1 MSDASAL
8 RIVDSADPTLRERVR
23 EHLETARFLFDNHWL
38 GHAEQQCARAAAL
51 DPDAGPA
58 ADGLRAEIARRRAEP
73 GALDLS
79 RDHSPMAISKQQGTI
94 ISTLHFRP
102 QTDARL
108 KREAFRQAVT
118 YIDVET
124 SSQCN
129 RRCGYCP
136 NAFHDRLSS
145 NRFMSDAVFS
155 SFVED
160 LRLIDYAHELHFVG
174 FNEPLMHAENILA
187 RIAQAR
193 RALPRASLI
202 VFSNGDYLD
211 RAYLDELVAAGM
223 SALIVSV
230 HLAPEK
236 PYSEEAVFERINRLA
251 RGLEMMIRPVQYMPG
266 AFINVQLVRDRLD
279 VTVRQFDYQK
289 YGSNRASSLKNVGPQ
304 IDMRTAACLLPIHQF
319 VLGHQGKAMPC
330 CTMMSDDPHNAG
342 HVVGD
347 LASGAS
353 VFDVYAGAALVAWR
367 RSLFHVGPKR
377 APCDKCAD
385 NRGAPDLD
393 NAALYEPWANFVSLE
408 PQAPATMSYVCSG
421 R

>member
-1 MSDASAL
+1 MQDGGAL
-8 RIVDSADPTLRERVR
+8 RVVGPVDPTLQEQVR

-38 GHAEQQCARAAAL
+38 AHAEQQCSAAVAL
-51 DPDAGPA
+51 DPEAGPA
-58 ADGLRAEIARRRAEP
+58 ADGLGAEIARARADP
-73 GALDLS
+73 AALDLS
-79 RDHSPMAISKQQGTI
+79 RDHAPIAISRRQGTI
-94 ISTLHFRP
+94 VSTLHFRP
-102 QTDARL
+102 QTDERL

-136 NAFHDRLSS
+136 NAFNDRLTS
-145 NRFMSDAVFS
+145 NRFMDDAVFS
-155 SFVED
+155 SLIED
-160 LRLIDYAHELHFVG
+160 LRLIDYARELHFVG
-174 FNEPLMHAENILA
+174 FNEPLMHRQNILS
-187 RIAQAR
+187 RVAQAR
-193 RALPRASLI
+193 RALPRANII

-211 RAYLDELVAAGM
+211 RSYLDELVAAGM

-236 PYSEEAVFERINRLA
+236 PYSEEAVFDRINRLA
-251 RGLEMMIRPVQYMPG
+251 RNLDTMIRPIQYLAG
-266 AFINVQLVRDRLD
+266 AIINVQLVRDDLD
-279 VTVRQFDYQK
+279 ITVRQIDYQRF
-289 YGSNRASSLKNVGPQ
+289 GSNRASSLKNVGPQ
-304 IDMRTAACLLPIHQF
+304 IEMRTAACLLPIHQF

-330 CTMMSDDPHNAG
+330 CTMVSDDPHNSA

-347 LASGAS
+347 LAAGAS
-353 VFDVYAGAALVAWR
+353 VFDIYCGRSLVAWR

-385 NRGAPDLD
+385 NRGAADLD
-393 NAALYEPWANFVSLE
+393 NAALYAPWAGFVSLE
-408 PQAPATMSYVCSG
+408 PIEPARMNYVCSA